1 MDDLG
6 EFERLINGEPEV
18 QFREITASTA
28 SGGEQIR
35 RAIAGLIITATVCGG
50 ATWICWIIP
59 AAIRWWS

>member
-18 QFREITASTA
+18 QFREIT
-28 SGGEQIR
+28 SGSDQIR

-50 ATWICWIIP
+50 FTWICWIIP
-59 AAIRWWS
+59 MTLRWWS